1 MIDPIENQN
10 TLDNAYRAPSSNPV
24 ITTNTNHA
32 AEANYGIIDWFKKC
46 LRNYTNF
53 SGRARR
59 KEYWYFMLVYFAVI
73 IIAAIIDSIIFDTP
87 VGLFYGVA
95 ALGLFLPTISVMV
108 RRLHDT
114 SRSGWWYWLCLVPV
128 IGLLLIV
135 FLASDTK
142 QETNQ
147 WGPPA
152 K

>member
-1 MIDPIENQN
+1 MSLNSLDNTSSSSKPIEQY
-10 TLDNAYRAPSSNPV
+10 NA
-24 ITTNTNHA
+24 
-32 AEANYGIIDWFKKC
+32 IDWFMKAFRSYAK
-46 LRNYTNF
+46 F

-59 KEYWYFMLVYFAVI
+59 KEYWYFSLISSIFYVVAL
-73 IIAAIIDSIIFDTP
+73 IIDFSIFGHESYAYYLMCLVFIIP
-87 VGLFYGVA
+87 SISA
-95 ALGLFLPTISVMV
+95 AV

-114 SRSGWWYWLCLVPV
+114 GRSGWMCLLSLIPLV
-128 IGLLLIV
+128 GLIIIY